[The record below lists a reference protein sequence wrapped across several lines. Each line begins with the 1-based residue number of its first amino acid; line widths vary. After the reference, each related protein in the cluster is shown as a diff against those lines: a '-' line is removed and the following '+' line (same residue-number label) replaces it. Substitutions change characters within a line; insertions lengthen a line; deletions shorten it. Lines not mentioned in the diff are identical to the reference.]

1 MLAFERRV
9 VAALTDATAPRDRA
23 AVDEWVGGVL
33 ADMPEPL
40 RAGVLAESVLL
51 AAVARLAPDVGGLL
65 DRLDRS
71 PIGVLRQYPRL
82 FRSLV
87 LFGELELT

>member
-9 VAALTDATAPRDRA
+9 VGALLPAADPSRRA
-23 AVDEWVGGVL
+23 QVEHWVGDVL

-40 RAGVLAESVLL
+40 RAGVMAESLLFGAAARVLRTDP
-51 AAVARLAPDVGGLL
+51 AALL
-65 DRLDRS
+65 ERLDRA

-87 LFGELELT
+87 LFGDLEL